1 MPRAGCPVAE
11 EQRACLHVCVTCRPD
26 GGTGDASGAVP
37 GRQLH
42 DAAAALLD
50 GDSQLGVQPV
60 VCLANCERGCSAVLS
75 APGKWAYLVGH
86 LGPEHA
92 DDLVTYARAYAAS
105 ASGVVLRGG
114 RPASMR
120 DVILGRFPAAVA
132 DLAWA
137 SPATLKEAAE

>member
-1 MPRAGCPVAE
+1 MAE
-11 EQRACLHVCVTCRPD
+11 EQRACLHVCVTCRP
-26 GGTGDASGAVP
+26 GGDGDASASEAVP

-42 DAAAALLD
+42 DAIAALLG
-50 GDSQLGVQPV
+50 GDALLALRPV

-75 APGKWAYLVGH
+75 APGKWAYMVGG
-86 LGPEHA
+86 LGPGHA
-92 DDLVTYARAYAAS
+92 ADLVAYGRAYAAS

-120 DVILGRFPAAVA
+120 DVILGRFPAEVA

-137 SPATLKEAAE
+137 SATSRKEAAE